1 MNEKAAPKRKSLTR
15 SLGQLARYERIRKE
29 RQADK
34 EKKVSDILK
43 RINRIANERAS
54 IGNNVA
60 SAGNERDARERSMM
74 EDVENLEEE
83 QDIIFN
89 NNDYLVFDANDG
101 HRNELLGENRGGD
114 DDDDENRGGDDD
126 DEADENFY
134 ENANS
139 SNNVNDIR
147 NFFIP
152 VVADNNFDDSEE
164 AVQLFDANYRRN
176 SLIGSLADLKAQVS
190 IQTQVLKDSQV
201 QSKKRKLTANKR
213 AERELINDESEEEDG
228 ADLLNFE
235 DSIFGLTLNNNDD
248 ESEEDYVPDFECY
261 NNELDDEE
269 MDDDDGNSVDDEGTR
284 CIMQE
289 NAMEM
294 ESNPYEGFD
303 ILHFSI
309 KINDDVLQAE
319 LPHDDS
325 EIVMEGSASTK
336 GEFCRDMQA
345 FLTVHN
351 IGSSKDAKD
360 ALIKMLHSHIPG
372 LNLPIYLN
380 RRKNQCQNLNSYVET
395 DLRNLSFDCCKAG
408 CTVFV
413 GSVFSKLDRC
423 EHCKSSRY
431 LPCAREPC
439 KTHPNR
445 TCTHPKKNRVAVQ
458 KLYYRPIIPLIGM
471 LLKTEGF
478 LTALQYKYVQYSDQ
492 QFGDLS
498 DGSSFKNHLKQMKE
512 DVFDKFFDGN
522 RLHRKQDYVF
532 VPLLFG
538 KNYDGVQ
545 VYSSKHSN
553 FHPLFL
559 SILNLPPSYR
569 NKAGNS

>member
-1 MNEKAAPKRKSLTR
+1 
-15 SLGQLARYERIRKE
+15 
-29 RQADK
+29 
-34 EKKVSDILK
+34 
-43 RINRIANERAS
+43 
-54 IGNNVA
+54 VA
-60 SAGNERDARERSMM
+60 SAGNERDARELSMV

-269 MDDDDGNSVDDEGTR
+269 MDDDDGCRFRARGLSSRENFTSMEEDAATTNPMNDLQQYWDSKKLYSSWCKLKSGHYANINFFWTLRLKSDRYLDGNVLLASTVARKPAEITGKRFDYVKFVETQGNNMDSMYNFVSFSEIHSTRILTIPCVDIDTNKPLTYRRKKVSQNSSE
-284 CIMQE
+284 
-289 NAMEM
+289 
-294 ESNPYEGFD
+294 
-303 ILHFSI
+303 
-309 KINDDVLQAE
+309 KI
-319 LPHDDS
+319 DS
-325 EIVMEGSASTK
+325 ELRSMFADKE
-336 GEFCRDMQA
+336 
-345 FLTVHN
+345 
-351 IGSSKDAKD
+351 
-360 ALIKMLHSHIPG
+360 
-372 LNLPIYLN
+372 
-380 RRKNQCQNLNSYVET
+380 RRPPTHLMMIE
-395 DLRNLSFDCCKAG
+395 L
-408 CTVFV
+408 
-413 GSVFSKLDRC
+413 
-423 EHCKSSRY
+423 
-431 LPCAREPC
+431 EP
-439 KTHPNR
+439 H
-445 TCTHPKKNRVAVQ
+445 
-458 KLYYRPIIPLIGM
+458 
-471 LLKTEGF
+471 
-478 LTALQYKYVQYSDQ
+478 
-492 QFGDLS
+492 
-498 DGSSFKNHLKQMKE
+498 
-512 DVFDKFFDGN
+512 
-522 RLHRKQDYVF
+522 RLH
-532 VPLLFG
+532 L
-538 KNYDGVQ
+538 
-545 VYSSKHSN
+545 
-553 FHPLFL
+553 
-559 SILNLPPSYR
+559 
-569 NKAGNS
+569 